1 MTSTASGL
9 VLGLFLAT
17 AYGAIFHLIM
27 GGPPRKIALYVIS
40 SWIGFIVGHFAGAWF
55 GLDLFRLGTIYLL
68 SASIGAWLAIIASWF
83 LNKGGRL

>member
-1 MTSTASGL
+1 MISTASGV

-40 SWIGFIVGHFAGAWF
+40 SWIGFMVGHFV
-55 GLDLFRLGTIYLL
+55 GLWLGFDLFQLGTIYLL
-68 SASIGAWLAIIASWF
+68 TASIGAWLAIIASWF
-83 LNKGGRL
+83 LNK

>member
-17 AYGAIFHLIM
+17 VYGAIFHLIM

-40 SWIGFIVGHFAGAWF
+40 SWIGFIVGHIVGVWL
-55 GLDLFRLGTIYLL
+55 GIDIFRLGTIYLL
-68 SASIGAWLAIIASWF
+68 SASIGAWLAIITSWF
-83 LNKGGRL
+83 LNKERRV

>member
-1 MTSTASGL
+1 LTSTASGL

-40 SWIGFIVGHFAGAWF
+40 AWIGFTAGHFVGAWF
-55 GLDLFRLGTIYLL
+55 GFDVFQLGTINLL
-68 SASIGAWLAIIASWF
+68 SASLGAWLAIMASWF
-83 LNKGGRL
+83 LNRDRRV